1 MFENNPYLPT
11 LIAMPNNPLTEK
23 HYDKLGQQYASVTH
37 TYTYDNDGNP
47 LKRTTVV
54 KETGLPDEVTET
66 TFQY

>member
-1 MFENNPYLPT
+1 
-11 LIAMPNNPLTEK
+11 
-23 HYDKLGQQYASVTH
+23 DKLGQQYASVTH